1 MFTQPLLL
9 DTQPYSH
16 AHMQSAW
23 QASNADR
30 QELLE
35 EAAVMAQFESP
46 FVVQLVGV
54 ITVGNPVYVVLEFME
69 YGALKSYLEKKE
81 VSMEQKLLWAGDCCE
96 GLAHVHS
103 LGFIHRDVAA
113 RNVLVSSEKRC
124 KISDFGLAREMEED
138 DTCECMCVGV
148 WRDWGKREDSDDTT
162 HTHTQS
168 RSRNTHTHARRL
180 QVAWRAAA
188 CAVDG
193 D

>member
-9 DTQPYSH
+9 DTHPYSH
-16 AHMQSAW
+16 ARMQSTW

-69 YGALKSYLEKKE
+69 HGSLKEHLEQHDI
-81 VSMEQKLLWAGDCCE
+81 SFEQQLLWAGDCCE

-113 RNVLVSSEKRC
+113 RNVLVSSEMRC
-124 KISDFGLAREMEED
+124 KISDFGLARELEDD
-138 DTCECMCVGV
+138 DTCEF
-148 WRDWGKREDSDDTT
+148 
-162 HTHTQS
+162 
-168 RSRNTHTHARRL
+168 
-180 QVAWRAAA
+180 
-188 CAVDG
+188 
-193 D
+193 

>member
-9 DTQPYSH
+9 DTHPYSH
-16 AHMQSAW
+16 ARMQSAW

-69 YGALKSYLEKKE
+69 YGALKSYLEKHD
-81 VSMEQKLLWAGDCCE
+81 VSNEEKLLWAGDCCE

-113 RNVLVSSEKRC
+113 RNVLVSSEMRC
-124 KISDFGLAREMEED
+124 KISDFGLAREIEDD

-148 WRDWGKREDSDDTT
+148 WRKWGVGEKTAMRSHNRTLTLT
-162 HTHTQS
+162 HTH
-168 RSRNTHTHARRL
+168 
-180 QVAWRAAA
+180 
-188 CAVDG
+188 
-193 D
+193 

>member
-1 MFTQPLLL
+1 
-9 DTQPYSH
+9 
-16 AHMQSAW
+16 MQSAW

-148 WRDWGKREDSDDTT
+148 WRKWGVGEKTAMRSHNRTLTLT
-162 HTHTQS
+162 HTH
-168 RSRNTHTHARRL
+168 
-180 QVAWRAAA
+180 
-188 CAVDG
+188 
-193 D
+193 

>member
-1 MFTQPLLL
+1 
-9 DTQPYSH
+9 
-16 AHMQSAW
+16 MQSAW

-69 YGALKSYLEKKE
+69 YGALKSYLEKHD
-81 VSMEQKLLWAGDCCE
+81 VSNEEKLLWAGDCCE

-113 RNVLVSSEKRC
+113 RNVLVSSEMRC
-124 KISDFGLAREMEED
+124 KISDFGLAREIEDD

-148 WRDWGKREDSDDTT
+148 WRKWGVGEKTAMRSHNRTLTLT
-162 HTHTQS
+162 HTH
-168 RSRNTHTHARRL
+168 
-180 QVAWRAAA
+180 
-188 CAVDG
+188 
-193 D
+193 